1 VVDAQQVQHG
11 GVKIVHADGVLL
23 GGITEVVG
31 GIEAPLPSLMAEKK
45 AKMPLKSLEYRHEGY
60 SMPSSVF
67 HRVGDLP
74 PDIRQAMGRLL
85 GRPLEPEEH
94 ISVMAYRPHE
104 PPAGTARAEWQ
115 TA

>member
-1 VVDAQQVQHG
+1 
-11 GVKIVHADGVLL
+11 
-23 GGITEVVG
+23 
-31 GIEAPLPSLMAEKK
+31 
-45 AKMPLKSLEYRHEGY
+45 
-60 SMPSSVF
+60 MPSSIF

-104 PPAGTARAEWQ
+104 PPAGIARAELADRLKERIDH
-115 TA
+115 TITRLKDVPEAELDELIDEAVDHVRHNRS